1 MLENFLDAFKYLPE
15 LSTKT
20 EAGLY
25 ILARFLGFAATAPV
39 FSRKDVPFLLK
50 ISFAFLMA
58 ICFIGILNPSNPPSD
73 NSMFLSLTLNA
84 TAGVIIGL
92 IGTFIMSVVG
102 AAGDIMNMQ
111 MGLSSA
117 VMFDPSSRGQTSIIG
132 KAFAFLALLVFIEEG
147 GLYWMISAFERS
159 FEVFPLYSVALPLKN
174 ILNLDYLILTSSN
187 IMIIG
192 MQLSAPIL
200 MATLAM
206 DVILGIISKT
216 APQVNVF
223 QLSFMFKPVM
233 GLAVLLLTLPLMM
246 NVLAEYFSEFS
257 RIYP

>member
-25 ILARFLGFAATAPV
+25 ILARFLGFAATAPI

-84 TAGVIIGL
+84 TVGVIIGL

-147 GLYWMISAFERS
+147 GIYWMISAFERS
-159 FEVFPLYSVALPLKN
+159 FEVFPLYGVALPLKN